1 METLLYFK
9 IIGWIFVYY
18 IIIGDVIALIEMVI
32 DGFKYGWFLDK
43 KPSDEVYGDLYITL
57 SLIWPIV
64 LFERAKKAINNSKK

>member
-9 IIGWIFVYY
+9 IIGWILVSY

-57 SLIWPIV
+57 SLIWPVVIIDR
-64 LFERAKKAINNSKK
+64 LGKKYGKTKN